1 MRQALSR
8 AVRRLGMGLLLLTA
22 GALAGVP
29 ARAADTDFNS
39 WIAGVRRDAIGQG
52 MRPQSVDLALRGV
65 HPIDR
70 VLELDRRQ
78 PESTLTFE
86 QYIERVVSPQR
97 IAAGRDKLAENRP
110 LLDDIGRRYGV
121 QPRYIVSLWGIETDF
136 GRVTGDFPIIS
147 ALATLAYD
155 GRRSAFF
162 RRELIAAIKIVDQGY
177 IRPEEM
183 TGSWAGAMG
192 QSQFMPSSYLQYAVS
207 YRGDGRR
214 DIWHRREDVFAS
226 IANYLS
232 QLGWKGD
239 ETWGR
244 RVQLP
249 ANFDTSLAG
258 KEIRKPIAEWQRLG
272 VRSLGGGDLP
282 TKVREASLILPS
294 GPQGS
299 ALLIYDNFRAILRWN
314 NSSYFAAAV
323 GYLADALE

>member
-1 MRQALSR
+1 LSR
-8 AVRRLGMGLLLLTA
+8 LLRRRSVSVMLLLSALVATA
-22 GALAGVP
+22 PVRAADKDFKSWLAGV
-29 ARAADTDFNS
+29 RQE
-39 WIAGVRRDAIGQG
+39 AIGQG
-52 MRPQSVDLALRGV
+52 MRPQSVDRALKDA

-70 VLELDRRQ
+70 VLELDQRQ
-78 PESTLTFE
+78 PETTLTFD
-86 QYIERVVSPQR
+86 QYIDRVVSQAR
-97 IAAGRDKLAENRP
+97 IKAGRDRLAENRP
-110 LLDDIGRRYGV
+110 LLDEIGRRYGV
-121 QPRYIVSLWGIETDF
+121 QPKFIVALWGIETDF

-162 RRELIAAIKIVDQGY
+162 RGELIAAIKIVDQGY
-177 IRPEEM
+177 IKPEEM

-207 YRGDGRR
+207 YRDDGRR

-226 IANYLS
+226 IANYLAR
-232 QLGWKGD
+232 LGWHGD

-249 ANFDTSLAG
+249 ANFDASLAG
-258 KEIRKPIAEWQRLG
+258 KDIRKPVAEWQRLG
-272 VRSLGGGDLP
+272 VRQIDGGDLP
-282 TKVREASLILPS
+282 PAARDASLILPS
-294 GPQGS
+294 GPGGP
-299 ALLIYDNFRAILRWN
+299 ALLIYDNFRAVLRWN

>member
-1 MRQALSR
+1 MRNGSGKAL
-8 AVRRLGMGLLLLTA
+8 RRLGVSLLLLFSALVLATPA
-22 GALAGVP
+22 SAADKDFKSWLAGVRQE
-29 ARAADTDFNS
+29 A
-39 WIAGVRRDAIGQG
+39 IAQG
-52 MRPQSVDLALRGV
+52 LRPQSVDRALRDV

-70 VLELDRRQ
+70 VLELDQRQ
-78 PESTLTFE
+78 PESTLTFD
-86 QYIERVVSPQR
+86 QYIERVVSQGR
-97 IAAGRDKLAENRP
+97 IKNGRDRLAENRP
-110 LLDDIGRRYGV
+110 LLDEIGRRYGV
-121 QPRYIVSLWGIETDF
+121 QPRYIVALWGIETDF

-177 IRPEEM
+177 IKPEEM

-192 QSQFMPSSYLQYAVS
+192 QTQFMPSSYLQYAVS
-207 YRGDGRR
+207 YSNDGRR

-226 IANYLS
+226 IANYLAR
-232 QLGWKGD
+232 LGWHGD
-239 ETWGR
+239 EAWGR

-249 ANFDTSLAG
+249 KNFDVGLAG
-258 KEIRKPIAEWQRLG
+258 KDIRKPIAEWQRLG
-272 VRSLGGGDLP
+272 VRQTGGGDLP
-282 TKVREASLILPS
+282 PAARDASVILPS
-294 GPQGS
+294 GTDGP

>member
-1 MRQALSR
+1 ML
-8 AVRRLGMGLLLLTA
+8 RRLGIGTTLVLWALVAAAPAFAA
-22 GALAGVP
+22 G
-29 ARAADTDFNS
+29 TDFNS
-39 WIAGVRRDAIGQG
+39 WLTGVRQEAIGQG
-52 MRPQSVDLALRGV
+52 LRAQSVDLALRGV

-70 VLELDRRQ
+70 VLELDRKQ

-86 QYIERVVSPQR
+86 QYVDRVVSQQR
-97 IAAGRDKLAENRP
+97 IAAGRDKLAENRA
-110 LLDDIGRRYGV
+110 LLDEVGRRYGV
-121 QPRYIVSLWGIETDF
+121 QPRFIVALWGIETDF

-162 RRELIAAIKIVDQGY
+162 RKELIAAIRIVDQGY

-207 YRGDGRR
+207 YRDDGRR

-226 IANYLS
+226 IANYLH

-249 ANFDTSLAG
+249 AKFDTSLAG
-258 KEIRKPIAEWQRLG
+258 KEIRKPLAEWQRLG

-282 TKVREASLILPS
+282 AMARDASLILPS
-294 GPQGS
+294 GADGS

-323 GYLADALE
+323 GYLADAFE